1 MAFWLLP
8 VMALKNLIN
17 YVSNTFIGIPAES
30 NRLAFCNRINAR
42 DISRPLRV
50 PFAGPQKQSNDNR
63 LMFTLRHFRSLRS
76 KRFQSSRRSRRTRAE
91 TLATQADTSEVKLAK
106 IKNLRSLWFSPF
118 SVFPPLTITLVSKW
132 TDHVYYQA

>member
-1 MAFWLLP
+1 MANWLLP

-30 NRLAFCNRINAR
+30 NRLALCNRINAR
-42 DISRPLRV
+42 DISRPLRA
-50 PFAGPQKQSNDNR
+50 PFAGPHPIKSSNDNR
-63 LMFTLRHFRSLRS
+63 YDLHFIQHFRSPRS

-106 IKNLRSLWFSPF
+106 I
-118 SVFPPLTITLVSKW
+118 
-132 TDHVYYQA
+132 